1 MPRVLHGSSGSV
13 GDVAGETALFRSIDS
28 LLLRAVSPISLGDTL
43 CMHRAE
49 QKLLNER
56 STVGVLTDTNA
67 ADIASDRDSGNKLFR
82 TCDLGDLD
90 KIGFCL
96 FDFSACLS
104 FSLFPYSFF
113 LFFFFW
119 LDLLETRR

>member
-1 MPRVLHGSSGSV
+1 MSLMPRVLHGSSGSV

-28 LLLRAVSPISLGDTL
+28 LLLRAVSSISLGDTL

-82 TCDLGDLD
+82 TCDLGDPD
-90 KIGFCL
+90 KIGF
-96 FDFSACLS
+96 A
-104 FSLFPYSFF
+104 YSFF
-113 LFFFFW
+113 LRVFLSLFF
-119 LDLLETRR
+119 LTRFLSLVGLI